1 MGLKLEEA
9 LDIPILAGKL
19 SPFNPR
25 MFWSVFGLFHNL
37 HKMIATFR
45 KSCEIKEVR

>member
-19 SPFNPR
+19 SPFNHW
-25 MFWSVFGLFHNL
+25 MFWSVSGLSHNL
-37 HKMIATFR
+37 HKTIATFR
-45 KSCEIKEVR
+45 KSCEVKEV